1 MYMFV
6 DSLEE
11 EILLNPT
18 YIGDRECDTL
28 EIISGYTDVEMI
40 IRHLTKLKDLSE
52 AGKIVRVKRVDLI
65 LGMTAGSALT
75 EKKHKRILKMVRQ
88 LQQDKKSPQFTCSYI
103 YQGKQVHS
111 KVYIWMKKETPQI
124 AFCGSANYSTQAF
137 KKRRECMTECDAKEA
152 MFYFNQ
158 LKKDSILCDEKN
170 IESYISLSGSAALTD
185 ELDEFNIENLS
196 WRQYSKKKPVAVI
209 EISLLKADG
218 SDTGYGSGVNW
229 GIRKNKIPRNPN
241 QAYIPYNMKDRVDGF
256 FSDDIDPETN
266 QYPIFR
272 VIPDVGEPFLMR
284 RAQADGKG
292 LHSIESNA
300 IIGEYLRKK
309 LNLKSGEFIT
319 KQMMLEYGKTT
330 ITFMKYSDDVYLMK
344 Y

>member
-1 MYMFV
+1 MLV
-6 DSLEE
+6 EDLEE
-11 EILLNPT
+11 KILLNPAV
-18 YIGDRECDTL
+18 IGEWGCDTL
-28 EIISGYTDVEMI
+28 KIISGYTDVEMI
-40 IRHLTKLKDLSE
+40 ARHLTRLKDLF
-52 AGKIVRVKRVDLI
+52 ANGKIARVKRVDLI

-75 EKKHKRILKMVRQ
+75 EKKHKRILKLISQ
-88 LQQDKKSPQFTCSYI
+88 LQKDKKFPRFTCSYI
-103 YQGKQVHS
+103 YHGKQVHS
-111 KVYIWMKKETPQI
+111 KVYIWLKGKTPQI

-137 KKRRECMTECDAKEA
+137 KNRRECMTECDAKKA
-152 MFYFNQ
+152 LFYFNQ
-158 LKKDSILCDEKN
+158 LKNDSILCDSEN
-170 IESYISLSGSAALTD
+170 IENYIGFSSSTVITD

-196 WRQYSKKKPVAVI
+196 WKQYSKKKPLATI

-229 GIRKNKIPRNPN
+229 GIRQNKTPRNPN
-241 QAYIPYNMKDRVDGF
+241 QAYIPYNIQDRVDGF
-256 FSDDIDPETN
+256 FPDDIDPETN
-266 QYPIFR
+266 QYPIFK

-284 RAQADGKG
+284 RAQAGGKG

-319 KQMMLEYGKTT
+319 KQMMVDYGKTT